1 MRAEEFNK
9 IFDDTIAKC
18 AEVLKAKGNEY
29 SLDYDRVHNFNIAK
43 QLMNSSAVNA
53 LGGMMVTHTVSVY
66 DYIDRYER
74 GEDISLEQWDE
85 KIIDSMNYL
94 ILLRAVIIDERKID
108 DWGDK

>member
-9 IFDDTIAKC
+9 IFDSTISKC

-29 SLDYDRVHNFNIAK
+29 SLDYDRLHNFKLAK
-43 QLMNSSAVNA
+43 QLMGGTAVNA
-53 LGGMMVTHTVSVY
+53 LAGMMSKHTVSVY

-74 GEDISLEQWDE
+74 GENITLEQWDE